1 MRGIHHEKRTETDE
15 EYTRSLLRLG
25 PLRSVVARRIRNYG
39 KICVAVERTTMF
51 LRAARFLAML
61 ITLLLL
67 AAPVRHSG
75 HICHVSVE
83 VTR

>member
-1 MRGIHHEKRTETDE
+1 
-15 EYTRSLLRLG
+15 
-25 PLRSVVARRIRNYG
+25 
-39 KICVAVERTTMF
+39 MF

-75 HICHVSVE
+75 HVCHVSVE